1 MAADVL
7 VEDFLPEDSLY
18 WKILYWKVLL
28 WMILLWM
35 ILCFLTSRTISG
47 KRLRFFRRKYYFRK
61 TKRMLFY
68 HQIFWTLSI
77 NAPSQPSSRDVWT
90 RPSGQCNSIPTLFPD
105 SKATFFPAVCKL
117 SSWLA
122 DEGSDENSHW
132 KMLKLDFPVLN
143 QREFDFELTRIVW
156 LHCWHFKTSG
166 LHKIRTFRLHGRL
179 IRTVCQSAGC
189 FTCYPACCFP
199 CCFPCCFTCCS
210 ACPSSSLPAGLFAGP
225 LAGDYFDGMF
235 ANTGKRQKKINS
247 MLNLFANLFVS
258 LSSSCSWRSFGFS
271 LQRTPLLVGMN
282 FSSFRKFAS
291 SCF

>member
-122 DEGSDENSHW
+122 DEGADE
-132 KMLKLDFPVLN
+132 KFALKNVETGF
-143 QREFDFELTRIVW
+143 
-156 LHCWHFKTSG
+156 
-166 LHKIRTFRLHGRL
+166 
-179 IRTVCQSAGC
+179 
-189 FTCYPACCFP
+189 
-199 CCFPCCFTCCS
+199 
-210 ACPSSSLPAGLFAGP
+210 SSSKSESLTSNWRGLCDCTVGISKPA
-225 LAGDYFDGMF
+225 DS
-235 ANTGKRQKKINS
+235 T
-247 MLNLFANLFVS
+247 
-258 LSSSCSWRSFGFS
+258 
-271 LQRTPLLVGMN
+271 
-282 FSSFRKFAS
+282 KFAHS
-291 SCF
+291 VYTVV